1 MQIHGQGIHGDHF
14 GLGGADQSGQCGGR
28 PLVIADPRTLRRVM
42 PENRQPLP
50 VDQFLRHVFRGRFGL
65 QSERM
70 TAQVH
75 QAAAGF
81 VMRMMKFGGEF
92 RQRIVRILL
101 VRDGRV

>member
-1 MQIHGQGIHGDHF
+1 
-14 GLGGADQSGQCGGR
+14 
-28 PLVIADPRTLRRVM
+28 
-42 PENRQPLP
+42 
-50 VDQFLRHVFRGRFGL
+50 
-65 QSERM
+65 M